1 MIMRIIKAATQAANK
16 HEEAANNSNNNHND
30 GVDGFSCGGKKKKLG
45 LFHVKR
51 VF

>member
-1 MIMRIIKAATQAANK
+1 MIMRIITAAIQAANK

-30 GVDGFSCGGKKKKLG
+30 GVDGVSCGGKKKTG
-45 LFHVKR
+45 LISWEA